1 MAKLVVLALFMMVF
15 LRTGVGASEGV
26 FYREY
31 WAEWDELVSNH
42 PGRLR
47 VNDGELSLH
56 PTYGKRGE
64 AKANGLMLLDV
75 PEDLFQLEG
84 AELYL
89 ELWGGHPGTA
99 HKRVMLNGKGTY
111 PIPEVATA
119 QHHCTYSYP
128 AIPLE
133 VKHLV
138 NGVNAF
144 QFACDRGESFWGHFI
159 VDNASV
165 RAYLKPHHPG
175 LRSAGLD
182 SFEATVTGPEPDTPL
197 GDRVEMTLAYP
208 AELEGTIQS
217 VDYFARYLG
226 FDDNGN
232 NETTDWHGFTRKRK
246 PSNHVG
252 SAQEA
257 PFGVVWD
264 TAMVPTQQGPM
275 ALRAVVHLAGGFHY
289 LTPVL
294 DGLTFPQDRPAVRL
308 YAPGELPAPFWS
320 RAGRPKTAVI
330 DLPEDLSKVER
341 ARLYLKVWDG
351 GEGTV
356 EAPFTI
362 NGHPYDVV
370 SGRAVHDVVFTV
382 TDVDLEH
389 LRPGANEFR
398 LLSDTDHHGIEG
410 LLPGPCLV
418 LRLRRH
424 AGSKK

>member
-197 GDRVEMTLAYP
+197 GDRVEMTLA
-208 AELEGTIQS
+208 
-217 VDYFARYLG
+217 
-226 FDDNGN
+226 
-232 NETTDWHGFTRKRK
+232 
-246 PSNHVG
+246 G